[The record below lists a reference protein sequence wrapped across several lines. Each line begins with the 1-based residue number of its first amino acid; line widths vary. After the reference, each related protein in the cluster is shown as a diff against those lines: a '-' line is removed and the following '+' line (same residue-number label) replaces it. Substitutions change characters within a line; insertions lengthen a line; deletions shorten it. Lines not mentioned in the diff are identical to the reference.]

1 MLTTAGN
8 VRQPRFSRF
17 YQWARC
23 YAERNEGTTLP
34 KLNLFATALASP
46 TGSLVKRSRT
56 EDQQFISYLVFLVEQ
71 NSHFASKTCK
81 NQLQKVAK
89 TTQFITTHRAVEWPY
104 SSTEKVCRSQFWAQT
119 NFLKV
124 FGTEKKE
131 QRLKIREFFQN

>member
-1 MLTTAGN
+1 MLTTAVN
-8 VRQPRFSRF
+8 VRQSRFSRF
-17 YQWARC
+17 YHWATC
-23 YAERNEGTTLP
+23 YAECNEGKTLP

-46 TGSLVKRSRT
+46 TGSLVKISWT
-56 EDQQFISYLVFLVEQ
+56 EDQQFIPYLIFLIKQ

-104 SSTEKVCRSQFWAQT
+104 SSTEKVFRSHFWAQT
-119 NFLKV
+119 SFLKV

-131 QRLKIREFFQN
+131 QWLKIREFAQN